1 MQKYNYFNKSGKRFC
16 LLCLGVFSIINVT
29 AQTKK
34 VNSAVITEQ
43 TPSRAQYFNWIN
55 STNEGTTEQQTLINL
70 DFFKWLQ
77 NTYGMTL
84 DIYAFDAGVIDGRNF
99 YGSMDSERFKS
110 KFPTGFG
117 NVFQKA
123 KEMKT
128 RLGLWGGPD
137 GFGDTRETAEARKE
151 MMISLCRDYEFELFK
166 FDGVCGPLRQ
176 TNDTILAN
184 MLETCRQYSPS
195 LILLNHRL
203 DLGKAAPYATTYLW
217 EGRETYI
224 DVFTQNNTTA
234 PHNRAGAL
242 SFGLTRNLERLVE
255 DCGVCISSCLDSWDD
270 ELVLQAFNRSLILA
284 PEVYGNPW
292 LLRDDEFPKLARIYN
307 LHRKYGQL
315 LVEGF
320 QLPTTYGI
328 DAVSRG
334 DEKTRLLT
342 LKNLSW
348 EPKMFTVSLNSEIG
362 LKKGK
367 QVHVRSFHPT
377 ERIIGDF
384 QYGKQ
389 IEVMVPP
396 FRSML
401 LFVSSD
407 KKAQD
412 AGIEG
417 VDFQVIK
424 DNQNSQTE
432 IKLIGL
438 PGSLSTIKLP
448 DYVSCKQATLEGQ
461 DVSAQLKKGV
471 SVSFEGDELHLPFHR
486 EVVKLERVSVT
497 PEVSSL
503 YEATVFAA
511 DNNALEVRSLFRSGE
526 TALPEVKA
534 ARDAFFNQSAFVE
547 RGIWDKNL
555 FDGDMSTG
563 FWCSRKYDID
573 QRVKQGCFRLDLG
586 ENMYV
591 DSLVIRVNDMF
602 ALEPLRLEEGNFA
615 QISSD
620 LTDWKQLVFIS
631 QRNMQIHI
639 NGMMRYLKMPE
650 FPAAIS
656 EIEVYTK
663 GIKLNNSKF
672 KASNL
677 FADSKKM
684 DCKALWTNSF
694 TLNEMAPNSYLSV
707 AVNGEHGVE
716 GAYAAFKVDGR
727 LVGAPSRAVSYP
739 SNTWEYVN
747 AKSASNY
754 TYYFPLTKDMIG
766 KKIEVFVMGYES
778 DKLDI
783 TPEVWIS
790 SYNPYM
796 EKTLLIEK

>member
-1 MQKYNYFNKSGKRFC
+1 MQKYNYFNKSGKRFY

-123 KEMKT
+123 KEIKT

>member
-16 LLCLGVFSIINVT
+16 LLCLGVFSIINIT

-123 KEMKT
+123 KEIKT

-270 ELVLQAFNRSLILA
+270 ELVLQSFNRSLILA

-716 GAYAAFKVDGR
+716 GAYAAFKVDGG

>member
-1 MQKYNYFNKSGKRFC
+1 MQKYNYFNKSGKRFY

>member
-16 LLCLGVFSIINVT
+16 LLCLGVFSIINIT

-123 KEMKT
+123 KEIKT

-270 ELVLQAFNRSLILA
+270 ELVLQSFNRSLILA

-766 KKIEVFVMGYES
+766 KKIEVFAMGYES

>member
-16 LLCLGVFSIINVT
+16 LLCLGVFSIINIT

-461 DVSAQLKKGV
+461 DVSAQLKKEV

-586 ENMYV
+586 ENIYV

>member
-123 KEMKT
+123 KEIKT

-270 ELVLQAFNRSLILA
+270 ELVLQSFNRSLILA

-766 KKIEVFVMGYES
+766 KKIEVFAMGYES

>member
-16 LLCLGVFSIINVT
+16 LLCLGVFSIINIT

>member
-1 MQKYNYFNKSGKRFC
+1 MQKYNYFNKSGKRFY
-16 LLCLGVFSIINVT
+16 LLCLGVFSIINIT

-43 TPSRAQYFNWIN
+43 TPSRSQYFNWIN